1 MSRIVT
7 VCCQVIYQTV
17 AKRMPKTHARV
28 SFGSG
33 RFRYCLTKR
42 IIDSI
47 GKNVNVEKNATFHRN
62 IKVGDYSDLG
72 IDCVIGEKVSI
83 GSHVMMGPGCYIY
96 TSNHCFD
103 RTDIPMMEQGMSVT
117 KPVTIGNDVWIGS
130 RVTILP
136 GVHIGDGV
144 VIGAGA
150 VVTKDIPDYAIAVG
164 VPAKVVKYR
173 K

>member
-1 MSRIVT
+1 MSRFIRIL
-7 VCCQVIYQTV
+7 CQTLYQAV
-17 AKRMPKTHARV
+17 AKKMPKTHARF

-33 RFRYCLTKR
+33 WLRYSLTKG

-47 GKNVNVEKNATFHRN
+47 GKNVNVEKNATFHRH
-62 IKVGDYSDLG
+62 ISVGDYSDLG
-72 IDCVIGEKVSI
+72 IDSVIGEGVKI

-103 RTDIPMMEQGMSVT
+103 RTDIPMMEQGMSET

-150 VVTKDIPDYAIAVG
+150 VVTRDIPNNAIAVG